1 MLEAGID
8 YAVIEK
14 LLGPR
19 LHGMGEGYI
28 HNWEHR
34 LREAVRNLEAIVA
47 RELSDT
53 AQEIGKRVDSCGQLG
68 SYENFEFLSGGF
80 YGAEGQNRTVDTSLF
95 RAKGK
100 SKKSGA

>member
-8 YAVIEK
+8 YAVFEK

-19 LHGMGEGYI
+19 LHGMGKGYI

-53 AQEIGKRVDSCGQLG
+53 AQEIGRIQAWCEESSSGVDVPFYVSLG
-68 SYENFEFLSGGF
+68 I
-80 YGAEGQNRTVDTSLF
+80 RTGVSHTVQCPP
-95 RAKGK
+95 
-100 SKKSGA
+100 

>member
-1 MLEAGID
+1 
-8 YAVIEK
+8 
-14 LLGPR
+14 
-19 LHGMGEGYI
+19 MGEGYI

-53 AQEIGKRVDSCGQLG
+53 SQEIGKRVDSWAVTKIL
-68 SYENFEFLSGGF
+68 NFLSGGF

-100 SKKSGA
+100 SKKPRT